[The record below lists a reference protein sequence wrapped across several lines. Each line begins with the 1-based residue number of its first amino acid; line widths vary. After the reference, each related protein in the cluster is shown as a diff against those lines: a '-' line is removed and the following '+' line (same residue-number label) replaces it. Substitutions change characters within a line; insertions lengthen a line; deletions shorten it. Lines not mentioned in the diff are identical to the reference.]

1 MNLGGFFMRKNKRK
15 KIDDRVK
22 SYTTKNGDTRYM
34 FQLYCG
40 TDQLTGK
47 KKRTTRRGFQT
58 AFEADIELKRLE
70 LELSNDVSIEKK
82 KSVKFKQVYEMW
94 FEDYKKTVRE
104 STWASTKQIF
114 ETHILPAIGENF
126 IDRMNVLDCQK
137 IVNEWAESM
146 PKGFK
151 KQKNY
156 SSNVFDYAL
165 SIQLIETNPM
175 KIVKLPKVESMDD
188 KEEKFEFY
196 SKDELKDFLEEA
208 EKSPL
213 SQYVFFYLLAFTG
226 LRKGEAFALTWSDVN
241 FKDKSLNITKTVTR
255 GDKSRLIVNKPKTKN
270 SVRKVLLDDETLKL
284 LRKLK
289 VKTNK
294 VVSINTENLIFNTD
308 GKLYNPTIS
317 RFWLNNIYARNENL
331 KRISTHGFRHT
342 HASLLFESGAAIK
355 DVQERLGHSNIQTTS
370 NIYTHVTES
379 QNKKVM
385 NNFVSFMN
393 G

>member
-1 MNLGGFFMRKNKRK
+1 MKKNKRK

-70 LELSNDVSIEKK
+70 LDISSDVSIEKK
-82 KSVKFKQVYEMW
+82 KSVKFKEVYEMW

-114 ETHILPAIGENF
+114 ETHILPVIGDNF

-137 IVNEWAESM
+137 IVNEWAVSM

-175 KIVKLPKVESMDD
+175 KIVKLPKVESMED
-188 KEEKFEFY
+188 KEEKIEFY
-196 SKDELKDFLEEA
+196 SKEELKDFLEEA
-208 EKSPL
+208 KNSPL

-226 LRKGEAFALTWSDVN
+226 LRKGEALALNWSDID
-241 FKDKSLNITKTVTR
+241 FKNKSLSINKTVTR
-255 GDKSRLIVNKPKTKN
+255 GDKSRLIVNRPKTKN
-270 SVRKVLLDDETLKL
+270 SIRKVLLDDDTLRL
-284 LRKLK
+284 LRQLK
-289 VKTNK
+289 RKTNK
-294 VVSINTENLIFNTD
+294 IVSINSEDLIFNTD

-317 RFWLNNIYARNENL
+317 RFWLNNIYSRNKNL

>member
-1 MNLGGFFMRKNKRK
+1 MKKNKRK

-70 LELSNDVSIEKK
+70 LDLSNEVSIEKK
-82 KSVKFKQVYEMW
+82 KSVKFKTVYDMW

-126 IDRMNVLDCQK
+126 IDKMNVLDCQK
-137 IVNEWAESM
+137 IVNAWAKST

-156 SSNVFDYAL
+156 ASNVFDYAL
-165 SIQLIETNPM
+165 SIQLIDSNPM
-175 KIVKLPKVESMDD
+175 KIVKLPKVESIED

-196 SKDELKDFLEEA
+196 SKEELKDFLEEA
-208 EKSPL
+208 KNSPL

-226 LRKGEAFALTWSDVN
+226 LRKGEALALNWSDID
-241 FKDKSLNITKTVTR
+241 FKNKSLSINKTVTR
-255 GDKSRLIVNKPKTKN
+255 GDKSRLIVNRPKTKN
-270 SVRKVLLDDETLKL
+270 SVRKVLLDDDTLKL
-284 LRKLK
+284 LRQLK
-289 VKTNK
+289 TKTNK
-294 VVSINTENLIFNTD
+294 IVSINSEDLIFNTD

-317 RFWLNNIYARNENL
+317 RFWLNNIYSRNKNL

-385 NNFVSFMN
+385 TNFVSFMN

>member
-1 MNLGGFFMRKNKRK
+1 MKKKRTQ
-15 KIDDRVK
+15 IDDRVRE
-22 SYTTKNGDTRYM
+22 YTKKNGET
-34 FQLYCG
+34 LYKYQIYVG
-40 TDQLTGK
+40 IDPLTGR
-47 KKRTTRRGFQT
+47 KKRTTRRGFKT
-58 AFEADIELKRLE
+58 AYEANLDLKRLE
-70 LELSNDVSIEKK
+70 LDISNSTPIEKK
-82 KSVKFKQVYEMW
+82 KSVKFRAIYELW

-114 ETHILPAIGENF
+114 ESHILPAIGDNY

-137 IVNEWAESM
+137 VVNEWSESR

-156 SSNVFDYAL
+156 ASNVFDYAL
-165 SIQLIETNPM
+165 SIQLIESNPM
-175 KIVKLPKVESMDD
+175 KIVKIPKVENVSD
-188 KEEKFEFY
+188 KEERFEFY
-196 SKDELKDFLEEA
+196 SKEELKDFLDEA
-208 EKSPL
+208 KKSPL

-226 LRKGEAFALTWSDVN
+226 LRKGEAFALTWSDVS
-241 FKDKSLNITKTVTR
+241 FKQKIITVNKTVTR
-255 GDKSRLIVNKPKTKN
+255 GENSRLIVNKPKTKK
-270 SVRKVLLDDETLKL
+270 SIRKILIDDDTIKL
-284 LRKLK
+284 LKKLK
-289 VKTNK
+289 KDSTK
-294 VVSINTENLIFNTD
+294 VISINSDNLIFNTD

-317 RFWLNNIYARNENL
+317 RFWLNSIFSRNNNL

-355 DVQERLGHSNIQTTS
+355 DVQERLGHANIQTTS

>member
-1 MNLGGFFMRKNKRK
+1 MAK
-15 KIDDRVK
+15 KKKVDPRVK
-22 SYTTKNGDTRYM
+22 SYKNRNDETLYM

-40 TDQLTGK
+40 TDPLTGK
-47 KKRTTRRGFQT
+47 KKRTTRRGFKT
-58 AFEADIELKRLE
+58 SFEADLELKRLE
-70 LELSNDVSIEKK
+70 LDLSNNISIEKK
-82 KSVKFKQVYEMW
+82 KSIKFKTVYDMW

-114 ETHILPAIGENF
+114 ETHILPTIGENF
-126 IDRMNVLDCQK
+126 IDKMNVLDCQK
-137 IVNEWAESM
+137 IVNAWAKST

-156 SSNVFDYAL
+156 TSNVFDYAL
-165 SIQLIETNPM
+165 SIQLIDSNPM
-175 KIVKLPKVESMDD
+175 KIIKLPKIESIEDI
-188 KEEKFEFY
+188 EEKFEFY
-196 SKDELKDFLEEA
+196 SKEELKDFLEEA
-208 EKSPL
+208 KNSPL

-226 LRKGEAFALTWSDVN
+226 LRKGEALALNWSDID
-241 FKDKSLNITKTVTR
+241 FKNKSLSINKTVTR
-255 GDKSRLIVNKPKTKN
+255 GDKSRLIVNRPKTKN
-270 SVRKVLLDDETLKL
+270 SVRKVLLDDDTLKL
-284 LRKLK
+284 LRQLK
-289 VKTNK
+289 TKTNK
-294 VVSINTENLIFNTD
+294 IVSINSEDLIFNTD

-317 RFWLNNIYARNENL
+317 RFWLNNIYSRNKNL